1 MTSLIR
7 LTQASVHAPAR
18 HGRTATDVRTRRPLR
33 HRQRCRGTVFLA
45 ASVARLRPE
54 EIACLAVL
62 TAGLA
67 AVGFGGRCTASLGL
81 IAWAWY
87 TGFVENTYGQL
98 TFATDDVR
106 RLAAFV
112 LTSAVVGGPEPS
124 PVARH
129 QGELAWMTCC
139 TSP

>member
-1 MTSLIR
+1 VTSLIR
-7 LTQASVHAPAR
+7 PTLAAPPRTGHDSAGRRLTSEP
-18 HGRTATDVRTRRPLR
+18 GVRF
-33 HRQRCRGTVFLA
+33 GIANGAVVTVFLA

-54 EIACLAVL
+54 EIAWLAVL
-62 TAGLA
+62 TAGLT
-67 AVGFGGRCTASLGL
+67 AVGLRWAVSASLGL

-112 LTSAVVGGPEPS
+112 LTSAVVAALSHRVWFVIKESTRG
-124 PVARH
+124 
-129 QGELAWMTCC
+129 
-139 TSP
+139 